1 MKKIYFLI
9 SLLLTFTAFTFSQN
23 TGTDIVDYSIAGQ
36 ASPTFIDAGNDSIH
50 ITMLEVIENISDRI
64 ALFTLSEGASAY
76 VNSTEQIS
84 DITPNDY
91 SNGPV
96 TYTISAEDGTQRDWT
111 VVVSHYYNQ
120 FSSFS
125 IEGQDSSKVAG
136 NDVMVW
142 MPNNTDFSNLIADY
156 TFTPFSGD
164 VFINEIVQ
172 VSGTTVNDWS
182 NLSMNYSL
190 YSTLGSENECTVN
203 IILND
208 ALENMFYSFEIDGQE
223 SAEYDYENN
232 TIDILM
238 PAGTV
243 VLNQLVANFSLMDGA
258 TVTVNDIIQSSG
270 VSLNDWSSG
279 SVIFD
284 IDLGT
289 GTTTQWI
296 INLNIADYSGNYIVV
311 YSIPGQADMTIY
323 DSLNDSIHITMLEV
337 IENISDRVA
346 SFTLSEGAN
355 AQVGAIIQESEVTEN
370 DYSNG
375 PLIYTVTA
383 EDGTQRDWTVVVSH
397 YYNQFSSFSIAG
409 QDSSGYCGADT
420 ICVWMPNN
428 TDLSSLI
435 ADFTITG
442 YAGEVLM
449 DEIPQISGVTVNDWS
464 NLSLNYIVLS
474 DVGVEKEYTVI
485 IHLNDAL
492 ESMFYSFQVVGQ
504 ESSAYDYEN
513 NTIDIM
519 MPAGTYDLTNLVA
532 NFSLTDGVT
541 VTVDGITQIPG
552 ETINDWTSGT
562 VIYNIETGNRSAIQ
576 WTVNLNVE
584 LYSGNDILFYFIA
597 GQDGL
602 TEFDL
607 ESYTITITM
616 NEQITDITNRT
627 AEFTLSE
634 GALAY
639 VDGIEQISE
648 VTANDFNPAPIVY
661 VIIAEDGTT
670 KEWQIF
676 VNQPTNWDP
685 NSIPELSSSNLLKV
699 YPNPNNGI
707 FNLSIELD
715 DVQTFKIEVF
725 NSNGKPVKQNN
736 KVNNQTINFIDL
748 SGLNTGLYFLKV
760 ITSKETFVKKINI
773 IK

>member
-9 SLLLTFTAFTFSQN
+9 SLLLTFTAFSFSQN

-36 ASPTFIDAGNDSIH
+36 ASPTFIDSENDSIH
-50 ITMLEVIENISDRI
+50 ITMLEVIEDISDRI

-182 NLSMNYSL
+182 SLSMNYSL

-208 ALENMFYSFEIDGQE
+208 ALESMFYSFEIEGQE

-232 TIDILM
+232 TIDIMM

-243 VLNQLVANFSLMDGA
+243 VLNQFFTNFSLMDGV
-258 TVTVNDIIQSSG
+258 TVTVDEIIQTPG
-270 VSLNDWSSG
+270 VSMNDWSSG

-296 INLNIADYSGNYIVV
+296 INLNIALYSGTEILDYT
-311 YSIPGQADMTIY
+311 IPGQAGATIY

-492 ESMFYSFQVVGQ
+492 ESMFYSFEIDNQ
-504 ESSAYDYEN
+504 ESAAYDYEN

-532 NFSLTDGVT
+532 NFSLEDGVT

-562 VIYNIETGNRSAIQ
+562 VIYTIETGNRSVIQ

-685 NSIPELSSSNLLKV
+685 NSIPELSSSNLLNV

-760 ITSKETFVKKINI
+760 ITGKGNFVKKINI